1 MHSQRAK
8 ELVPGSH
15 RGRRLSSPW
24 QGFAVGGKGCERL
37 SCHGNRSMEG
47 LGSAESNH
55 STSIPRC
62 HLSTT
67 WHPATWR
74 CRDKVPPPWVGTG
87 SLTVLDTP
95 RGFSLGGEMVCGA
108 GVRHSNCGEGL
119 REGGTDS
126 TIPRAKRGNKD
137 QTMDNILTTT
147 LSQGCGK
154 TSRTF
159 VKCLKLEKCAVITVK
174 YLFPFP

>member
-1 MHSQRAK
+1 MAPSDLEVQ
-8 ELVPGSH
+8 GQ
-15 RGRRLSSPW
+15 SP
-24 QGFAVGGKGCERL
+24 
-37 SCHGNRSMEG
+37 
-47 LGSAESNH
+47 
-55 STSIPRC
+55 
-62 HLSTT
+62 TT
-67 WHPATWR
+67 L
-74 CRDKVPPPWVGTG
+74 VGTG

-137 QTMDNILTTT
+137 QTMDNILTIT